1 MPETFQSSPGESHSR
16 ELRNSA
22 YVYNLMWVDYLFTV
36 FSLSPFSFPS
46 IEASVLP
53 SNTPNERTTISLH
66 YLNASLIAI
75 LLHARKS
82 HDVISWRKKKKE
94 KRLAG
99 TEENLVVRVWEVK
112 LWNRMFVVVRFP
124 ERQMRWDSRPS
135 RTPRCPQVGPAR
147 VSIGPDW
154 SGISHIIRPIFSI
167 ARPAHLLPLPSPR
180 PPRLPTCLKPLPAY
194 WPKSVDFERTHQ
206 PLRRLTCQDTSSG
219 SSLMW
224 RGRIFRT
231 PNLVF
236 VTF

>member
-1 MPETFQSSPGESHSR
+1 ME
-16 ELRNSA
+16 
-22 YVYNLMWVDYLFTV
+22 
-36 FSLSPFSFPS
+36 
-46 IEASVLP
+46 
-53 SNTPNERTTISLH
+53 
-66 YLNASLIAI
+66 
-75 LLHARKS
+75 
-82 HDVISWRKKKKE
+82 KKKRKKE

-224 RGRIFRT
+224 FFVLWTLYLSRFSFSQVEYQRHVHGITIFIRRAARRLFSSGCRAVSGSFWRGTLLLHSSSDLDLPIRLLSSFWR
-231 PNLVF
+231 LQSHDK
-236 VTF
+236 